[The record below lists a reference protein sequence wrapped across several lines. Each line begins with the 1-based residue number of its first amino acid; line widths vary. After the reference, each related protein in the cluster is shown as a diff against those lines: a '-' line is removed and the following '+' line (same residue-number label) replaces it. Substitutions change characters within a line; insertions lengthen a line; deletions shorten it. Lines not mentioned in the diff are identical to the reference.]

1 MVGIRR
7 VAPKGASGFEDF
19 VASLKRC
26 PDTKQRIANDQRP
39 TTNDQ
44 RPTTNLWQ
52 PPASYDRG
60 AVPPN
65 STPSPASSVRFAPL
79 IPPPDA
85 NISATFARLT
95 APTRRFSPP
104 AMSATKSPTLESF
117 WSVTTTPCP
126 TRSEEHTSELQ

>member
-39 TTNDQ
+39 TTDDQ

-65 STPSPASSVRFAPL
+65 STPSPASSVRFAPSIL
-79 IPPPDA
+79 PPDA
-85 NISATFARLT
+85 NIFATFVRPT
-95 APTRRFSPP
+95 APTRKYSPR
-104 AMSATKSPTLESF
+104 AMCATKSPKRESL
-117 WSVTTTPCP
+117 WSATTTPCP
-126 TRSEEHTSELQ
+126 TRGAI